1 VNEAIIISI
10 PHKLGKEEAL
20 RRIKLR
26 RIKPVLA
33 KASKSFPVLSV
44 EEKVWSGDRMD
55 FRVRALGQVAAG
67 NVRVFDDSVRRQC
80 AGRRVGWRVARGNA
94 TIQHMRRG
102 GRQQRWKARNLD
114 LPLPPKGAYKPS
126 ILARSAKSLAPAMDA
141 SYSGYSG
148 RNFERHSAR
157 SDFRP

>member
-1 VNEAIIISI
+1 VGEAIIISI
-10 PHKLGKEEAL
+10 PHKLGNEDA
-20 RRIKLR
+20 LR

-44 EEKVWSGDRMD
+44 EEEVWSGDRMD
-55 FRVRALGQVAAG
+55 FRVRALVAAG

-102 GRQQRWKARNLD
+102 GRQQRWKARKLD

-126 ILARSAKSLAPAMDA
+126 ILARSAI